1 MHIFLVIKLP
11 RVPSF
16 ICKLIIHMHE
26 WLMKCIEMPTIWLSF
41 HCHSY
46 LHKFRFR
53 YSFIKVK
60 AVSPYPTSLF
70 NKYYDLIKRKYIVCT
85 LSFTGTFPGIFV
97 VILFKMTKIIWM
109 LMEKIFKEQSDKI
122 IVCRSQT
129 VDLHVLYKCIYFA
142 FYLYI

>member
-16 ICKLIIHMHE
+16 ICKLIIHE
-26 WLMKCIEMPTIWLSF
+26 RLMECIEMPTIWLSF

-60 AVSPYPTSLF
+60 AVSLYPTSLF
-70 NKYYDLIKRKYIVCT
+70 NKYYDLIERKYIVCT

-122 IVCRSQT
+122 IVCRT
-129 VDLHVLYKCIYFA
+129 VDLQVLYKCIYFA